1 MKKDKKNK
9 GRLTTTKKV
18 GRSTNKKKNK
28 KKIMTVTSLG
38 RRGEPAS
45 EGCRG
50 GEEEEEEA
58 ASVAGMGRGQGRG
71 VVVVVVGVSTAVT
84 WFFPKQQVPS
94 N

>member
-1 MKKDKKNK
+1 
-9 GRLTTTKKV
+9 
-18 GRSTNKKKNK
+18 
-28 KKIMTVTSLG
+28 MTVTSLG

-45 EGCRG
+45 GGCRG
-50 GEEEEEEA
+50 VEEEA

-71 VVVVVVGVSTAVT
+71 VVVVVGVSTAVT